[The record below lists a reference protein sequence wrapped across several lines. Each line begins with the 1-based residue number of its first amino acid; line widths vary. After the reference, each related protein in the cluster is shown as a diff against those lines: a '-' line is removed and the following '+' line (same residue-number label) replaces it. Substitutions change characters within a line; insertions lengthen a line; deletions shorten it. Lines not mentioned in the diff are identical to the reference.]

1 MSQNPMDEMNQ
12 GNEIDGALRE
22 IVKRRD
28 GVLGRAPTISPARQ
42 TVLSEFLAAEFPV
55 EAALRE
61 AATKRDRLLKRGPE
75 ISWSRESSLL
85 RQLRAAEAAR
95 DEARERRV
103 SDRVANA
110 PAFPSFVRS
119 PLGGGLAASTV
130 IAVTILCFAMWETSS
145 RRNAGNL
152 SDTARPD
159 GGNIDSGMIL
169 DRSLLGQAE
178 LFTRTASIR
187 AFNLETNEPASLQA
201 SFLANSG
208 IHLADG
214 NAAPLGLRLDLPA
227 RAIFLDDILARTP

>member
-1 MSQNPMDEMNQ
+1 MGEMRKDS
-12 GNEIDGALRE
+12 EIDSALRE

-28 GVLGRAPTISPARQ
+28 EALGRAPAISSPRRK
-42 TVLSEFLAAEFPV
+42 VLSEFLAAKFPA

-61 AATKRDRLLKRGPE
+61 AAIKRDRLLRRAPG
-75 ISWSRESSLL
+75 ISSSRESILL
-85 RQLRAAEAAR
+85 RQLATAETTR
-95 DEARERRV
+95 DEVRELRV

-110 PAFPSFVRS
+110 SASPSFVRS
-119 PLGGGLAASTV
+119 PLGGGLAICAL

-152 SDTARPD
+152 PDTARPD
-159 GGNIDSGMIL
+159 GGNIESEMIL

-214 NAAPLGLRLDLPA
+214 NAAALGLRLDLPV
-227 RAIFLDDILARTP
+227 RTIFLEDGLARTP